1 MLLLRCCAAALLRC
15 SAAALCTQ
23 PQSRQLSTAP
33 RRCLH
38 AGLLIRTRRL
48 TSSLPSPVRR
58 QTDTVPLACGQA
70 RSLSCGTCQLPA
82 RSLSLQLRAVCP
94 TGALQPPRRQPA
106 RAFCCPG
113 CLKPSSVCKSVS
125 SSASVP
131 LSPLRTP
138 GRGCQS
144 LFFIH
149 VPVWLG
155 LTHTL
160 PAPDPPPPFRPIYTL
175 RPNSS
180 LSYSAR
186 ASASPCPR
194 SHRPPLNFE
203 FPNFPFLSPSIP
215 PVAAC
220 SSPPTAPFGQPSPAD
235 RHSSR

>member
-1 MLLLRCCAAALLRC
+1 MYVPCLRAECWPAAIPYEAPSLRLADLIYPPTSARRCAATLCSPINAAAALLRSCTMQVCCIGWLLPMLLLRCCAAALLRC

-131 LSPLRTP
+131 
-138 GRGCQS
+138 
-144 LFFIH
+144 
-149 VPVWLG
+149 
-155 LTHTL
+155 
-160 PAPDPPPPFRPIYTL
+160 
-175 RPNSS
+175 
-180 LSYSAR
+180 
-186 ASASPCPR
+186 
-194 SHRPPLNFE
+194 
-203 FPNFPFLSPSIP
+203 FP
-215 PVAAC
+215 
-220 SSPPTAPFGQPSPAD
+220 
-235 RHSSR
+235 H